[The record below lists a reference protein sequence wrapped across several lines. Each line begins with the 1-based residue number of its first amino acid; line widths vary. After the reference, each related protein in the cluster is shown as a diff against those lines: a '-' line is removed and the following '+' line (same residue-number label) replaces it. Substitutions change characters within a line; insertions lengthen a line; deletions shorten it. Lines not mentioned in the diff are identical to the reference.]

1 MKYYEMKREQ
11 SIESL
16 SVCMNLKVILLSER
30 SQTRKVFTVS
40 FININFKNEQNEV
53 NDRKTTTHKHHW
65 FPMVGWGLSG
75 NRPEWF

>member
-1 MKYYEMKREQ
+1 MKKEQ

-30 SQTRKVFTVS
+30 SQTRRMFTLS

-53 NDRKTTTHKHHW
+53 NDRKKN
-65 FPMVGWGLSG
+65 P
-75 NRPEWF
+75 